1 LLDVIEPYIIGSGGG
16 GKELLF
22 RRSMTMTLKDIL
34 ALVDGE
40 LLTPEM
46 DIGIECPG
54 IFASDL
60 MSDVLTFINP
70 GSVLLTGL
78 IHSHAVRT
86 ACLTDVTAIVFVQG
100 KRPDMKVVDEAR
112 EKNLPVISTGLSMF
126 EACSRLARSFPE
138 RAR

>member
-1 LLDVIEPYIIGSGGG
+1 
-16 GKELLF
+16 
-22 RRSMTMTLKDIL
+22 MTMTLKDIL
-34 ALVDGE
+34 ALVDGK

-46 DIGIECPG
+46 DLGIECPE

-126 EACSRLARSFPE
+126 EACSRLAQSFPE